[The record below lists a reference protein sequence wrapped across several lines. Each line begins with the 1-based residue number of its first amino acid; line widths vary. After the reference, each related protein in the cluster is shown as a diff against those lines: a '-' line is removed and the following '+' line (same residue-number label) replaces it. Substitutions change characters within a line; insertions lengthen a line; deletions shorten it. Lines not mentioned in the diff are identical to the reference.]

1 MEQTRCK
8 RNIVE
13 QNMIKMKDITIYTNR
28 KTLSKMVQIQ
38 MLADQVPEEHGGA
51 VHFQRGGS
59 HQLHTMKVSSAWTL
73 PNYFRFK

>member
-1 MEQTRCK
+1 MATS
-8 RNIVE
+8 VA
-13 QNMIKMKDITIYTNR
+13 
-28 KTLSKMVQIQ
+28 TLSNHFRSKLLKWLASSHQIE

-51 VHFQRGGS
+51 VHDQHGGS